1 MRKIK
6 KKFFIKM
13 EKTDEARK
21 EIRQKKEKK
30 KKIIQSI
37 DIFKM

>member
-1 MRKIK
+1 
-6 KKFFIKM
+6 M
-13 EKTDEARK
+13 EKTDETRK
-21 EIRQKKEKK
+21 EIGQKKEKK